1 MRSQVMS
8 TMVSVLTYAL
18 IPATTILLGGALAL
32 LRPPG
37 AKVRSAVQHLAAGLV
52 FAAVA
57 VEILPGMMHERK
69 PVAATIGFSIGVALM
84 LLVKRLTE
92 GKEEGFV
99 TGQAAPEDR
108 TGLLLTLGI
117 DVLIDGLLIG
127 VSFAAGEKAGVIL
140 TVALAIEVMFLGLAA
155 AVAFIESGASRSK
168 IIGVCAGLAGL
179 LLTGATLGAT
189 FLHSLSGA
197 LLEGVLAFGCA
208 ALLYLVTEELMVEA
222 HEEKET
228 PAQTAMFFVGFIA
241 LLITEMM
248 A

>member
-1 MRSQVMS
+1 MRSQIIS
-8 TMVSVLTYAL
+8 TIFSVLAYAL
-18 IPATTILLGGALAL
+18 IPATTILLGGALAV

-69 PVAATIGFSIGVALM
+69 PVAAFIGFTIGVALM
-84 LLVKRLTE
+84 LLIKRFTE
-92 GKEEGFV
+92 GEESVPVAGK
-99 TGQAAPEDR
+99 TAPEDR
-108 TGLLLTLGI
+108 TSLLVTLGL

-140 TVALAIEVMFLGLAA
+140 TIALAIEVMFLGLAA
-155 AVAFIESGASRSK
+155 AVAFSESGASRTR
-168 IIGVCAGLAGL
+168 IIGVCAGLASL
-179 LLTGATLGAT
+179 LLTGAALGAI
-189 FLHSLSGA
+189 FLHSLTGA

-208 ALLYLVTEELMVEA
+208 ALLYLVIEELMVEA

-241 LLITEMM
+241 LLLAEMM